1 MIGCF
6 RFALVFLSTLKYYFK
21 HVCHLTWKIIIR
33 AIIGVTLRAFI
44 VEEGKLTP
52 VSQRMPALLGPV
64 GLIRDFS
71 PFIIGK
77 ISTSQN
83 PLL

>member
-1 MIGCF
+1 M
-6 RFALVFLSTLKYYFK
+6 ALVFLGALKYYFT
-21 HVCHLTWKIIIR
+21 HVCRLTWEIIVR
-33 AIIGVTLRAFI
+33 AVTGVAVRAFI

-52 VSQRMPALLGPV
+52 VSQSTPALLGPV
-64 GLIRDFS
+64 GLIGDFS
-71 PFIIGK
+71 PFTIGK

>member
-1 MIGCF
+1 MIRCF
-6 RFALVFLSTLKYYFK
+6 RFALVFLGALKYYFK
-21 HVCHLTWKIIIR
+21 HVCHLTWKIRIR
-33 AIIGVTLRAFI
+33 AIIGVTVRAFI

-52 VSQRMPALLGPV
+52 VSQSTPAPLGPV
-64 GLIRDFS
+64 GLIGDFS
-71 PFIIGK
+71 PFTIGK

>member
-1 MIGCF
+1 MIRCF
-6 RFALVFLSTLKYYFK
+6 HFALVFPRVLKHDFK
-21 HVCHLTWKIIIR
+21 HVRHLPWKIIIR

-52 VSQRMPALLGPV
+52 VSQKTPALLGPV
-64 GLIRDFS
+64 GLIGDFS
-71 PFIIGK
+71 PFRIGK
-77 ISTSQN
+77 ISTSHN